1 MLVMWLVVGGAAHAS
16 ERTYTLRAGPY
27 RLGDFATNYPR
38 EAVRTPARGGWV
50 TRMHARLV
58 DRRGR
63 PVTLRDVMLH
73 HVVFHNLSIRRPPG
87 PCVLRQGEAFYGTG
101 EENQALALPP
111 GYGYRLRRGDRW
123 YMRAMLMSHRLA
135 ARNVYVEYRVTV
147 ASGSRRAVRPFW
159 IRASGC
165 TGPPSYRI
173 QGGGPPGST
182 HDQVEH
188 WRVPYDARIVA
199 AGGHLHGGALDLRMT
214 QPRCRGRR
222 LFHQRPAYG
231 APDHLVYR
239 VRPVLHEIGPIATSW
254 FSSRTGIPIRRG
266 EVLDLHGLYD
276 AERPHPGVM
285 AISHVYLARDARRRA
300 DCPPLP
306 ADLRQANPPAGSRS
320 LPPWVLVPLS
330 TLDARG
336 RPVILAEPPDATTD
350 LTGGG
355 TVAVLDSR
363 FAPSKLTT
371 RPGDTIRWRW
381 RGRLPHNIR
390 LANGPRSVGTRTQVR
405 GTIEHRLSVPG
416 RYQLFCSRHPMRMHA
431 QVVVQP

>member
-1 MLVMWLVVGGAAHAS
+1 
-16 ERTYTLRAGPY
+16 
-27 RLGDFATNYPR
+27 
-38 EAVRTPARGGWV
+38 
-50 TRMHARLV
+50 
-58 DRRGR
+58 
-63 PVTLRDVMLH
+63 
-73 HVVFHNLSIRRPPG
+73 
-87 PCVLRQGEAFYGTG
+87 
-101 EENQALALPP
+101 
-111 GYGYRLRRGDRW
+111 
-123 YMRAMLMSHRLA
+123 MSHRLA

-147 ASGSRRAVRPFW
+147 ATGSRRPVRPFW

-173 QGGGPPGST
+173 PGGGPPGST

-214 QPRCRGRR
+214 QPRCGNRQ

-254 FSSRTGIPIRRG
+254 FSSRTGISIRGG

-285 AISHVYLARDARRRA
+285 AISHVYLARDGRRRA
-300 DCPPLP
+300 GCPRLP
-306 ADLRQANPPAGSRS
+306 SDVRQADPAASTRS
-320 LPPWVLVPLS
+320 QPPWVLVPLS

-336 RPVILAEPPDATTD
+336 QPATLAEPPGVTTD
-350 LTGGG
+350 LSGGG
-355 TVAVLDSR
+355 TVDVLDSR
-363 FAPSKLTT
+363 YAPSKFTT